1 MNNIIRKQFR
11 LVRKNSERGFTLL
24 EYCAGAA
31 VLLTIVWAAL
41 TALGTNMSTFLNA
54 VGSWATTQAVK
65 VNSNSD
71 AIK

>member
-1 MNNIIRKQFR
+1 MKNIIRRQFG
-11 LVRKNSERGFTLL
+11 LVRKNNEKGFTLL

-54 VGSWATTQAVK
+54 VGSWASSQAGK
-65 VNSNSD
+65 ID
-71 AIK
+71 TD

>member
-1 MNNIIRKQFR
+1 MKNVIHRQFR
-11 LVRKNSERGFTLL
+11 LVRKGSEKGFTLL

-54 VGSWATTQAVK
+54 VGTWATTQAGEINPGP
-65 VNSNSD
+65 VN
-71 AIK
+71 